1 LQKIDHFRRG
11 LVDIERRP
19 DEKRI
24 ERNVITALRLDM
36 HANRIYDLA
45 AGCGHKVHVVEFFA
59 QHHICRLECGEGRK
73 VQIREPW
80 RQEKTDAYD
89 VGLPWVALSRS
100 ETI

>member
-1 LQKIDHFRRG
+1 
-11 LVDIERRP
+11 
-19 DEKRI
+19 
-24 ERNVITALRLDM
+24 
-36 HANRIYDLA
+36 
-45 AGCGHKVHVVEFFA
+45 VHVVEFFA
-59 QHHICRLECGEGRK
+59 KHHICRLECGEGRK